1 MKTRFKSILKK
12 YEVSQQEVADRL
24 GITTQ
29 SLGIRMSKNPT
40 YESLKEISNAIG
52 CSICELVDESKKI
65 QLIIDNELYNFY
77 SLKELEDFI
86 KNKGSV

>member
-1 MKTRFKSILKK
+1 MKTRFKIILKK
-12 YEVSQQEVADRL
+12 YEISQQEVANKL

-65 QLIIDNELYNFY
+65 QLIIDDELHTFYNIDELQNFLNER
-77 SLKELEDFI
+77 KE
-86 KNKGSV
+86 